1 MTLMT
6 DYVPLH
12 VHSSF
17 SPAWGLH
24 HPEKL
29 CRAARDMG
37 ISRMALTDRNGLYG
51 IPHFI
56 QCAREAEISPIIG
69 TEAVT
74 EDHRAVLLTLNQT
87 GYENLCRLLSD
98 LHCRKDF
105 DLPSAIAQY
114 RDGLCVLTDDVRV
127 LRSLKKI
134 SPDDLFVELSPGHQM
149 HHALAMARDTD
160 LPPVATTRALLLDP
174 EDHALHRV
182 LRAIHMNTRLSR
194 LTPSDTAGERDL
206 FIPPER
212 IADHFP
218 HCPEAMENTTLVASR
233 CRTDWNYSGYIFPS
247 FDGMGDTEAY
257 ETLRRKALAGA
268 VWRYG
273 RMTIDLQQRFDREL
287 VLIRDKGFAHYFL
300 VVEELA
306 RRSERTCGRGSA
318 AASLVAYCL
327 GITHVDPMK
336 HNLFFERFLNEG
348 RLDPPDIDVDFPWD
362 ERDEILDFAFARYG
376 SIRTAMV
383 ANHVS
388 FRARGAVREVA
399 KVFGIPAA
407 DIKAFTCRLSGFGR
421 SAKTGDRVHNHPLFA
436 GEKFDERWR
445 RIINIASKLDGQLRH
460 LSLHCGG
467 LIIVPDEIR
476 RYVPVQVSAKG
487 LPVIQ
492 WEKDQAESAG
502 LVKIDILGNRSLA
515 VIRDAIAAV
524 KTNTEVEV
532 DYAQMKPLE
541 DKNTRLL
548 IREGR
553 TMGCF
558 YIESPATRQLLARMW
573 GHDPHPRTLG
583 CDLFEHLVM
592 ASSIIRPAANNFILQ
607 FVARMRGKPWQ
618 SLHPLLD
625 DVLADT
631 YGIAV
636 YQEQITQMA
645 MVLAGFS
652 AYEGDQL
659 RKIITKKHQGEK
671 LEDYRERFMEGAAR
685 RKIDTETTSLC
696 WEQILSF
703 SGYSFC
709 KPHSASYALV
719 SCKSAWLKANYP
731 AEFMAAV
738 ISNQGGFYSA
748 FAYLTEARRMGIGVL
763 PPDINESRWP
773 YTGKGQEMR
782 IGYMQIQG
790 LSKKCS
796 ETLLRERE
804 KKGPYS
810 SFTDFLKR
818 IRLDQSDI
826 RLLVRAGCFDNIE
839 GIKRRPALQWE
850 LLAAH
855 RQKGTGE
862 TLPLF
867 DDGPINLPE
876 TLPYDEKTVLN
887 QEIDTLGMLASR
899 HPLTL
904 YREVLGRVNTVPAVE
919 LGEHVGE
926 KVTMAGWWITGKPV
940 STKHGEPMEFVTF
953 EDTTATFET
962 TFFPRAYARFC
973 QKLTRHRP
981 YLLRGR
987 VEEEFG
993 VATLNVQWMGT
1004 VDSAES
1010 IENHLTRRRGDT
1022 EKRPT
1027 WRLSD

>member
-1 MTLMT
+1 
-6 DYVPLH
+6 
-12 VHSSF
+12 
-17 SPAWGLH
+17 
-24 HPEKL
+24 
-29 CRAARDMG
+29 MG

-56 QCAREAEISPIIG
+56 QCARETQIEPVIG

-74 EDHRAVLLTLNQT
+74 EDHRAVILARDQG

-98 LHCRKDF
+98 LHCRGDF
-105 DLPSAIAQY
+105 DLPSAIARY
-114 RDGLCVLTDDVRV
+114 REGLCVLTDDAGV
-127 LRSLKKI
+127 LRTLRKT
-134 SPDDLFVELSPGHQM
+134 SPEDLFVELSPGHQM
-149 HHALAMARDTD
+149 HRALALARDTG
-160 LPPVATTRALLLDP
+160 LPPVATTRALFLTL
-174 EDHALHRV
+174 EDHDLHRV
-182 LRAIHMNTRLSR
+182 LRAIHLNTTLSR
-194 LTPSDTAGERDL
+194 LAPSDAAGERDL
-206 FIPPER
+206 LFPPEH
-212 IADHFP
+212 IADNFP
-218 HCPEAMENTTLVASR
+218 HCPEAMVNTALISDR
-233 CRTDWNYSGYIFPS
+233 CRTDWSYSGFIFPS
-247 FDGMGDTEAY
+247 FNGMEDSDAY
-257 ETLRRKALAGA
+257 ETLRQRALEGA
-268 VWRYG
+268 RWRYG
-273 RMTIDLQQRFDREL
+273 RISAELQERFDREL
-287 VLIRDKGFAHYFL
+287 DLILDKGFAHYFL

-376 SIRTAMV
+376 SRRTAMV
-383 ANHVS
+383 ANQVS

-399 KVFGIPAA
+399 KVFGVPAA
-407 DIKAFTCRLSGFGR
+407 DIKAFTRRLSGFGR
-421 SAKTGDRVHNHPLFA
+421 AVRTGDRVHNHPFFS
-436 GEKFDERWR
+436 GEKLDGKWR
-445 RIINIASKLDGQLRH
+445 KIITIASKLDGQLRY

-467 LIIVPDEIR
+467 MVVVPDEIR
-476 RYVPVQVSAKG
+476 RYVPVQISAKG

-492 WEKDQAESAG
+492 WEKDQTEAAG

-515 VIRDAIAAV
+515 VIRDTIAAV
-524 KTNTEVEV
+524 RTNTGIEI
-532 DYAQMKPLE
+532 DYARFKPLDDE
-541 DKNTRLL
+541 GTRLL

-573 GHDPHPRTLG
+573 GLDPHLRTLE

-592 ASSIIRPAANNFILQ
+592 ASSIIRPAANSFILE
-607 FVARMRGKPWQ
+607 FVARMRGKPWR
-618 SLHPLLD
+618 SLHPCLD
-625 DVLADT
+625 DVLAET

-659 RKIITKKHQGEK
+659 RKIVTKKHQSRK
-671 LEDYRERFMEGAAR
+671 LSDYKMRFHEGGMNNG
-685 RKIDTETTSLC
+685 IDTETMENC

-738 ISNQGGFYSA
+738 ISNQGGFYSP
-748 FAYLTEARRMGIGVL
+748 FAYLTEARRIGITIL
-763 PPDINESRWP
+763 QPDINESRWH
-773 YTGKGQEMR
+773 YTGKGEEIR
-782 IGYMQIQG
+782 IGLMQIQG
-790 LSKKCS
+790 LSRSCGES
-796 ETLLRERE
+796 LLRERDRE
-804 KKGPYS
+804 GPYS
-810 SFTDFLKR
+810 SFADFLRR
-818 IRLDQSDI
+818 IRTNPSDL
-826 RLLVRAGCFDNIE
+826 RLLIRAGCFDSLE
-839 GIKRRPALQWE
+839 GIERRPALQWE
-850 LLAAH
+850 LLAAN
-855 RQKGTGE
+855 RPKEARE
-862 TLPLF
+862 TLSLF
-867 DDGPINLPE
+867 DDGPIDLPE
-876 TLPYDEKTVLN
+876 TLPYEEKAILS
-887 QEIDTLGMLASR
+887 QEIDSLCMLASR

-904 YREVLGRVNTVPAVE
+904 YREVLDRVNTVRADE
-919 LGEHVGE
+919 IGNHIGETI
-926 KVTMAGWWITGKPV
+926 TMSGWWITGKPV
-940 STKHGEPMEFVTF
+940 STKHGLPMEFITF

-981 YLLRGR
+981 YLLRGK

-993 VATLNVQWMGT
+993 VASLNVQWVGT
-1004 VDSAES
+1004 IDETQS
-1010 IENHLTRRRGDT
+1010 T
-1022 EKRPT
+1022 
-1027 WRLSD
+1027 

>member
-1 MTLMT
+1 
-6 DYVPLH
+6 
-12 VHSSF
+12 
-17 SPAWGLH
+17 
-24 HPEKL
+24 
-29 CRAARDMG
+29 MG
-37 ISRMALTDRNGLYG
+37 IGCMALTDRNGLYG

-56 QCAREAEISPIIG
+56 QCARETGIAPVIG

-74 EDHRAVLLTLNQT
+74 EDHRAILLVRDQT

-105 DLPSAIAQY
+105 NLPSAIAQY
-114 RDGLCVLTDDVRV
+114 RNGLCILTDNASI
-127 LRSLKKI
+127 LRYLKKG
-134 SPDDLFVELSPGHQM
+134 SPDNLFVELSPGHQM
-149 HHALAMARDTD
+149 HRALALARDTG

-174 EDHALHRV
+174 EDHTLHRV
-182 LRAIHMNTRLSR
+182 LRAIHLNTRLSR
-194 LTPSDTAGERDL
+194 LKPSDIAGERDFFL
-206 FIPPER
+206 SPEC
-212 IADHFP
+212 IVDHFP
-218 HCPEAMENTTLVASR
+218 HCPEAVENTILISDR
-233 CRTDWNYSGYIFPS
+233 CRTDWNYSGFVFPS
-247 FDGMGDTEAY
+247 FDGMDDAQAY
-257 ETLRRKALAGA
+257 ETLRRKAQEGA

-273 RMTIDLQQRFDREL
+273 RITPALQKRFDMEL

-306 RRSERTCGRGSA
+306 RRSEHTCGRGSA

-376 SIRTAMV
+376 SRRTAMV
-383 ANHVS
+383 ANQVS

-407 DIKAFTCRLSGFGR
+407 DIKAFTRRLSGFGR
-421 SAKTGDRVHNHPLFA
+421 ATKTGDRVHNHPLFS
-436 GEKFDERWR
+436 GEKLDRKWR
-445 RIINIASKLDGQLRH
+445 EIIKIASKLDGQLRH

-467 LIIVPDEIR
+467 LVVVPDEIR

-492 WEKDQAESAG
+492 WEKDQTESAG

-515 VIRDAIAAV
+515 VIRDAIAAI
-524 KTNTEVEV
+524 KNNTGVEV
-532 DYAQMKPLE
+532 DYAQMDPLQDE
-541 DKNTRLL
+541 DTRLL

-573 GHDPHPRTLG
+573 GSDPHPQTLE

-592 ASSIIRPAANNFILQ
+592 ASSIIRPAANNFIIQ
-607 FVARMRGKPWQ
+607 FVARMRGKPWR

-625 DVLADT
+625 DVLAET

-652 AYEGDQL
+652 AFEGDQL
-659 RKIITKKHQGEK
+659 RKIITKKHHEKK
-671 LEDYRERFMEGAAR
+671 LEDYRTRFFEGTATR
-685 RKIDTETTSLC
+685 GLDKETTSLC
-696 WEQILSF
+696 WDQILSF

-719 SCKSAWLKANYP
+719 SCKSAWLKANHP

-738 ISNQGGFYSA
+738 ISNQGGFYSP
-748 FAYLTEARRMGIGVL
+748 FAYLTETRRMGIVVL
-763 PPDINESRWP
+763 PPDINESCWH
-773 YTGKGQEMR
+773 YTGKGEEIR

-790 LSKKCS
+790 LSKRCG

-804 KKGPYS
+804 KGGPYS
-810 SFTDFLKR
+810 SFPDFLKR
-818 IRLDQSDI
+818 VCLDPSDT
-826 RLLVRAGCFDNIE
+826 RLLIRAGCFDSIE

-855 RQKGTGE
+855 RQKRTEGT
-862 TLPLF
+862 LSLF
-867 DDGPINLPE
+867 DDGSVNLPVS
-876 TLPYDEKTVLN
+876 LPYDEKTILN
-887 QEIDTLGMLASR
+887 QEIDTLGMLTSR

-904 YREVLGRVNTVPAVE
+904 YREVLSRVKTVPAVE
-919 LGEHVGE
+919 IGKHVGE
-926 KVTMAGWWITGKPV
+926 KVTMAGWWITGKSV

-953 EDTTATFET
+953 EDTTAIFET

-981 YLLRGR
+981 YLLRGK

-1004 VDSAES
+1004 VDS
-1010 IENHLTRRRGDT
+1010 T
-1022 EKRPT
+1022 EGGK
-1027 WRLSD
+1027 DQ

>member
-1 MTLMT
+1 MIIMT
-6 DYVPLH
+6 DFTPLH

-29 CRAARDMG
+29 CLAARDMG

-56 QCAREAEISPIIG
+56 RCAQEAGIAPIIG

-74 EDHRAVLLTLNQT
+74 ENHRAVILVRDQA

-98 LHCRKDF
+98 LHCRENF
-105 DLPSAIAQY
+105 DLPSAITQY
-114 RDGLCVLTDDVRV
+114 RDGLCVLTDDAGVLKPLKRV
-127 LRSLKKI
+127 
-134 SPDDLFVELSPGHQM
+134 SPEDLFVELSPGHQM
-149 HHALAMARDTD
+149 HRALALARDTG
-160 LPPVATTRALLLDP
+160 LPPVATTRALFLDP

-182 LRAIHMNTRLSR
+182 LRAIHLNTRLSR
-194 LTPSDTAGERDL
+194 LEPSDTARERDTL
-206 FIPPER
+206 LSPER

-218 HCPEAMENTTLVASR
+218 HCPEAVENTTLISDR
-233 CRTDWNYSGYIFPS
+233 CRTDWNYSGFIFPS
-247 FDGMGDTEAY
+247 FNGMGDAQAY
-257 ETLRRKALAGA
+257 ETLRQRALKGA

-273 RMTIDLQQRFDREL
+273 RITSDLQQRFDREL
-287 VLIRDKGFAHYFL
+287 ILIRDKGFAHYFL

-348 RLDPPDIDVDFPWD
+348 RVDPPDIDVDFPWD
-362 ERDEILDFAFARYG
+362 ERDEILDYAFARYG
-376 SIRTAMV
+376 SRRTAMV
-383 ANHVS
+383 ANQVS
-388 FRARGAVREVA
+388 FRARGAMREVA

-407 DIKAFTCRLSGFGR
+407 DIKAFTSRLSGYGR
-421 SAKTGDRVHNHPLFA
+421 TSKTGDRVHNHPLFS
-436 GEKFDERWR
+436 GEKLDEKWR
-445 RIINIASKLDGQLRH
+445 TIINIASKLDGQLRH

-467 LIIVPDEIR
+467 LVIVPDEIR

-492 WEKDQAESAG
+492 WEKDQTEAAG

-524 KTNTEVEV
+524 KINTGVEI
-532 DYAQMKPLE
+532 DYARFTPLE
-541 DKNTRLL
+541 DENTRLL

-573 GHDPHPRTLG
+573 GPDPHPPTLER
-583 CDLFEHLVM
+583 DLFEHLVM

-607 FVARMRGKPWQ
+607 FIARMRGKPWR
-618 SLHPLLD
+618 SLHPLLN
-625 DVLADT
+625 DVLDET

-652 AYEGDQL
+652 ASEGDQL
-659 RKIITKKHQGEK
+659 RKIITKKHHEKK
-671 LEDYRERFMEGAAR
+671 LEDYKTRFMEGAA
-685 RKIDTETTSLC
+685 KQGISKEIISLC

-748 FAYLTEARRMGIGVL
+748 FAYLTEARRMGIRVL
-763 PPDINESRWP
+763 PPDINESCRH
-773 YTGKGQEMR
+773 YTGKGQEIR

-790 LSKKCS
+790 FSRAGADK
-796 ETLLRERE
+796 LLRE
-804 KKGPYS
+804 KQNGGIYS
-810 SFTDFLKR
+810 GFTNFMRR
-818 IRLDQSDI
+818 IRLDPSDV
-826 RLLVRAGCFDNIE
+826 RLLIRAGCFDSIE
-839 GIKRRPALQWE
+839 GLDRRPALQWE

-855 RQKGTGE
+855 RQRE
-862 TLPLF
+862 TEVTLSLF
-867 DDGPINLPE
+867 NDGPANIPE
-876 TLPYDEKTVLN
+876 TCPYDEKTVLN

-904 YREVLGRVNTVPAVE
+904 YREVLSRVNTVPAE
-919 LGEHVGE
+919 KIGEYVG
-926 KVTMAGWWITGKPV
+926 KTVTMAGWWVTGKAV

-973 QKLTRHRP
+973 RKLTRHRP
-981 YLLRGR
+981 YLLRGK
-987 VEEEFG
+987 VEEAFG
-993 VATLNVQWMGT
+993 VATLNIQWVGT
-1004 VDSAES
+1004 IDE
-1010 IENHLTRRRGDT
+1010 T
-1022 EKRPT
+1022 PT
-1027 WRLSD
+1027 V

>member
-1 MTLMT
+1 MSSF
-6 DYVPLH
+6 VPLH

-29 CRAARDMG
+29 CMAARNTG
-37 ISRMALTDRNGLYG
+37 ISCMALTDRNGLYG

-56 QCAREAEISPIIG
+56 QCAREAGIAPIIG

-74 EDHRAVLLTLNQT
+74 DDHRAVLLVRDQT

-105 DLPSAIAQY
+105 DLPSAIARY
-114 RDGLCVLTDDVRV
+114 RNGLCVLTDDARI
-127 LRSLKKI
+127 LRPLKSV
-134 SPDDLFVELSPGHQM
+134 SPEDLFVELSPGHQM
-149 HHALAMARDTD
+149 HRALALARNTG
-160 LPPVATTRALLLDP
+160 LPPVATTRALFLDP

-182 LRAIHMNTRLSR
+182 LRAIHMNTSLSR
-194 LTPSDTAGERDL
+194 LTPSDIAGERDL
-206 FIPPER
+206 LLHPER

-233 CRTDWNYSGYIFPS
+233 CRTDWNYSGFIFPS

-257 ETLRRKALAGA
+257 ETLRRKALEGA

-273 RMTIDLQQRFDREL
+273 RITPDLQQRFDREL
-287 VLIRDKGFAHYFL
+287 VLIRDKKFAHYFL

-306 RRSERTCGRGSA
+306 KRSERTCGRGSA

-336 HNLFFERFLNEG
+336 YNLFFERFLNEG

-376 SIRTAMV
+376 SRRTAMV
-383 ANHVS
+383 ANQVS

-407 DIKAFTCRLSGFGR
+407 DIKAFTRRLSGFGR
-421 SAKTGDRVHNHPLFA
+421 SAKTGDRVHNHPLFT
-436 GEKFDERWR
+436 GERFDEKWR
-445 RIINIASKLDGQLRH
+445 RIIDIASKLDGQLRH

-492 WEKDQAESAG
+492 WEKDQTESAG

-524 KTNTEVEV
+524 KTNTDVEV

-541 DKNTRLL
+541 DEDTRLL

-573 GHDPHPRTLG
+573 GPDPHPQTLE

-592 ASSIIRPAANNFILQ
+592 ASSIIRPAANNFILE
-607 FVARMRGKPWQ
+607 FVARMRGKPWR

-625 DVLADT
+625 DVLGET

-652 AYEGDQL
+652 AFEGDQL
-659 RKIITKKHQGEK
+659 RKIITKKHQK
-671 LEDYRERFMEGAAR
+671 KRLEDCKKQFTEGAAKR
-685 RKIDTETTSLC
+685 NISREIISLC

-719 SCKSAWLKANYP
+719 SCKSAWLKTNYP

-748 FAYLTEARRMGIGVL
+748 FAYLTETRRMGIEVL
-763 PPDINESRWP
+763 PPDINESRRH
-773 YTGKGQEMR
+773 YTGKGQEIR

-790 LSKKCS
+790 LSRTGIDK
-796 ETLLRERE
+796 LVRERE
-804 KKGPYS
+804 KGGPFS
-810 SFTDFLKR
+810 RLKDFLR
-818 IRLDQSDI
+818 RTCLDSSDA
-826 RLLVRAGCFDNIE
+826 RLLIRAGCFDNIE
-839 GIKRRPALQWE
+839 GIEQRPALQWE
-850 LLAAH
+850 LLATY
-855 RQKGTGE
+855 RQKETEGT
-862 TLPLF
+862 LSLF
-867 DDGPINLPE
+867 DDGPVNLPE

-887 QEIDTLGMLASR
+887 QEIDTLGMLTSR

-904 YREVLGRVNTVPAVE
+904 YREVLSRVNTVPAIE
-919 LGEHVGE
+919 IGKHVGK

-953 EDTTATFET
+953 EDTTATFEA

-981 YLLRGR
+981 YLLRGK

-993 VATLNVQWMGT
+993 VATLNVQWIGT
-1004 VDSAES
+1004 IGE
-1010 IENHLTRRRGDT
+1010 
-1022 EKRPT
+1022 
-1027 WRLSD
+1027 

>member
-1 MTLMT
+1 MS
-6 DYVPLH
+6 YVPLH
-12 VHSSF
+12 IHSSF
-17 SPAWGLH
+17 SPAWGVH

-29 CRAARDMG
+29 CLAAKDMN

-56 QCAREAEISPIIG
+56 RCAREAGISPMIG

-74 EDHRAVLLTLNQT
+74 DRHRAVLLARDLT
-87 GYENLCRLLSD
+87 GYGNLCRLLSD
-98 LHCRKDF
+98 LHCREDF
-105 DLPSAIAQY
+105 DLPSSLASY
-114 RDGLCVLTDDVRV
+114 RDGLCVLTDDPGV
-127 LRSLKKI
+127 LRPLKQI
-134 SPDDLFVELSPGHQM
+134 SPEDLFVELSPGHQM
-149 HHALAMARDTD
+149 HRALALSRDTG
-160 LPPVATTRALLLDP
+160 LSPVATTRALLLDP
-174 EDHALHRV
+174 ADHDLHRV
-182 LRAIHMNTRLSR
+182 LRAIHLNTRLSR
-194 LTPSDTAGERDL
+194 LTPLETAGERDL
-206 FIPPER
+206 LLDPVR
-212 IADHFP
+212 IADYFP
-218 HCPEAMENTTLVASR
+218 HCPEALENTVMVSDR
-233 CRTDWNYSGYIFPS
+233 CRTDWGYSGFIFPS
-247 FDGMGDTEAY
+247 FNGMVDAKAY
-257 ETLRRKALAGA
+257 ETLRQKALDGA
-268 VWRYG
+268 LWRYG
-273 RMTIDLQQRFDREL
+273 RITRELQERFDKEL
-287 VLIRDKGFAHYFL
+287 TLIRDKGFAHYFL

-306 RRSERTCGRGSA
+306 KRSDRTCGRGSA

-327 GITHVDPMK
+327 GITHVDPVK
-336 HNLFFERFLNEG
+336 YNLFFERFLNEG

-376 SIRTAMV
+376 SRRTAMV
-383 ANHVS
+383 ANQVS

-399 KVFGIPAA
+399 KVFGVPAA
-407 DIKAFTCRLSGFGR
+407 DIKAFTRRLSGFGR
-421 SAKTGDRVHNHPLFA
+421 ATKAGDRVHNHPLFS
-436 GEKFDERWR
+436 GERLDEKWR
-445 RIINIASKLDGQLRH
+445 EIIAIASKLDGQLRH

-467 LIIVPDEIR
+467 LVIVPDEIR

-492 WEKDQAESAG
+492 WEKEQTEAAG

-515 VIRDAIAAV
+515 VIRDAIAAI
-524 KTNTEVEV
+524 KANTGIEI
-532 DYAQMKPLE
+532 DYARFRPLD
-541 DKNTRLL
+541 DKVTRQL
-548 IREGR
+548 IMEGR

-573 GHDPHPRTLG
+573 GPNPHPRTLE

-592 ASSIIRPAANNFILQ
+592 ASSIIRPAANNFILE

-625 DVLADT
+625 DVLAET

-652 AYEGDQL
+652 AFEGDQL
-659 RKIITKKHQGEK
+659 RKIVTKKHQSRK
-671 LEDYRERFMEGAAR
+671 LQDLKQRFMEGSAKR
-685 RKIDTETTSLC
+685 GIDVKTTSSC
-696 WEQILSF
+696 WDQILSF

-748 FAYLTEARRMGIGVL
+748 FAYVTEARRMGIRVL
-763 PPDINESRWP
+763 PPDVNDSFWH
-773 YTGKGQEMR
+773 YTGRGQEIR

-790 LSKKCS
+790 LSRAGAEK
-796 ETLLRERE
+796 LLRERE
-804 KKGPYS
+804 KGGPFLHYK
-810 SFTDFLKR
+810 DFLER
-818 IRLDQSDI
+818 TRLDPSDM
-826 RLLVRAGCFDNIE
+826 RLLIRAGCFDNIE
-839 GIKRRPALQWE
+839 GIRRRPALQWE

-855 RQKGTGE
+855 RSGKTGK
-862 TLPLF
+862 TLSLF
-867 DDGPINLPE
+867 DEGPVNIPE
-876 TLPYDEKTVLN
+876 TIPYDDKAILN
-887 QEIDTLGMLASR
+887 QEIDSLGMLVSR

-904 YREVLGRVNTVPAVE
+904 YQEVLKRVKTVPAVDI
-919 LGEHVGE
+919 GKHVGE
-926 KVTMAGWWITGKPV
+926 AVTMAGWWVTGKPV
-940 STKHGEPMEFVTF
+940 STKHGQPMEFVTF

-981 YLLRGR
+981 YLLRGT

-993 VATLNVQWMGT
+993 VATLNIEWMG
-1004 VDSAES
+1004 DLA
-1010 IENHLTRRRGDT
+1010 DT
-1022 EKRPT
+1022 GQKVQS
-1027 WRLSD
+1027 LL

>member
-1 MTLMT
+1 MT
-6 DYVPLH
+6 DFVPLH

-24 HPEKL
+24 DPEKL
-29 CRAARDMG
+29 CLAAGDAG

-56 QCAREAEISPIIG
+56 QCAREAGIAPIIG
-69 TEAVT
+69 AEAVT
-74 EDHRAVLLTLNQT
+74 EDHRAVLLVREQA

-98 LHCRKDF
+98 LHCQDVF
-105 DLPSAIAQY
+105 ELPSAIA
-114 RDGLCVLTDDVRV
+114 RHREGLCVLTDDARV
-127 LRSLKKI
+127 LKPLKRI
-134 SPDDLFVELSPGHQM
+134 SPEDLFVELSPGHQM
-149 HHALAMARDTD
+149 HRALALARDTG
-160 LPPVATTRALLLDP
+160 LPPVATTRALLLEP
-174 EDHALHRV
+174 EDHSLHRI
-182 LRAIHMNTRLSR
+182 LRAIHLNTRLSR

-206 FIPPER
+206 LLTPER
-212 IADHFP
+212 IADFFP
-218 HCPEAMENTTLVASR
+218 HCPEAMANTILIADR
-233 CRTDWNYSGYIFPS
+233 CRTDWDYSGFVFPS
-247 FDGMGDTEAY
+247 FDGMDDTQAC
-257 ETLRRKALAGA
+257 ETLRRRALKGA

-273 RMTIDLQQRFDREL
+273 EITPELQERFDKEFI
-287 VLIRDKGFAHYFL
+287 LIRDKGFAHYFL

-376 SIRTAMV
+376 ALRTAMV
-383 ANHVS
+383 ANQVS
-388 FRARGAVREVA
+388 FRARGAMREVA
-399 KVFGIPAA
+399 KVYGIPAA
-407 DIKAFTCRLSGFGR
+407 DIKAFTRRLSGFGR
-421 SAKTGDRVHNHPLFA
+421 SSKTGERVNNHPLFN
-436 GEKFDERWR
+436 GEKLDNKWR
-445 RIINIASKLDGQLRH
+445 EIITIASKLDGQLRH

-467 LIIVPDEIR
+467 LVVVPDEIR

-492 WEKDQAESAG
+492 WEKDQTEAAG

-515 VIRDAIAAV
+515 VIRDTISAV
-524 KTNTEVEV
+524 KDNVGVEV
-532 DYAQMKPLE
+532 DYARMKPLE
-541 DKNTRLL
+541 DTATRIL

-573 GHDPHPRTLG
+573 GLHPHPRTLE

-592 ASSIIRPAANNFILQ
+592 ASSIIRPAANNFIIE

-618 SLHPLLD
+618 PLHPLLD
-625 DVLADT
+625 GVLGET

-652 AYEGDQL
+652 AFEGDQL
-659 RKIITKKHQGEK
+659 RKIVTKKSGSKK
-671 LEDYRERFMEGAAR
+671 LEDLRARFTEGAIQR
-685 RKIDTETTSLC
+685 GIDAKTTSLC

-719 SCKSAWLKANYP
+719 SCKSAWLKANHP
-731 AEFMAAV
+731 AEFIAAV
-738 ISNQGGFYSA
+738 ISNQGGFYSP
-748 FAYLTEARRMGIGVL
+748 FAYLSEARRIGITIL
-763 PPDINESRWP
+763 PPDINESRRH
-773 YTGKGQEMR
+773 YTGRGREIR
-782 IGYMQIQG
+782 IGLMQIQG
-790 LSKKCS
+790 LSNRCC
-796 ETLLRERE
+796 ETLIRERE
-804 KKGPYS
+804 KVGPYS
-810 SFTDFLKR
+810 GFADFMKR
-818 IRLDQSDI
+818 SHQDPSDV
-826 RLLVRAGCFDNIE
+826 RLLIRAGCFDNME
-839 GIKRRPALQWE
+839 GIERRPSLQWE

-855 RQKGTGE
+855 RQKEKGGT
-862 TLPLF
+862 LSLF
-867 DDGPINLPE
+867 DDGSTDLPE

-904 YREVLGRVNTVPAVE
+904 YSKILGRIKTVTAAE
-919 LGEHVGE
+919 IGEHVGE
-926 KVTMAGWWITGKPV
+926 QVTMAGWWITGKPV
-940 STKHGEPMEFVTF
+940 ATKHGEPMEFVTF

-973 QKLTRHRP
+973 RRLTRHRP
-981 YLLRGR
+981 YLLRGI

-993 VATLNVQWMGT
+993 VATLNVDWVGT
-1004 VDSAES
+1004 VDSGE
-1010 IENHLTRRRGDT
+1010 
-1022 EKRPT
+1022 
-1027 WRLSD
+1027 

>member
-1 MTLMT
+1 MITMTNF
-6 DYVPLH
+6 VPLH

-29 CRAARDMG
+29 CLAAREMG

-56 QCAREAEISPIIG
+56 QCAREAGIEPVIG
-69 TEAVT
+69 TETVT
-74 EDHRAVLLTLNQT
+74 GSHRAVLLVRDQT

-98 LHCRKDF
+98 LHCREDF
-105 DLPSAIAQY
+105 DLPSAIA
-114 RDGLCVLTDDVRV
+114 RHRAGLCVLTDDARV
-127 LRSLKKI
+127 LRHLKKV
-134 SPDDLFVELSPGHQM
+134 SPEDLFVELSPGHQM
-149 HHALAMARDTD
+149 HRALALARDTG
-160 LPPVATTRALLLDP
+160 LPPVATTRALLLKM
-174 EDHALHRV
+174 EDHALHQV
-182 LRAIHMNTRLSR
+182 LRAIHLNTRLSR
-194 LTPSDTAGERDL
+194 LAPSDTAGERDL
-206 FIPPER
+206 LLTPER

-218 HCPEAMENTTLVASR
+218 HCPEAVENTILVSDH
-233 CRTDWNYSGYIFPS
+233 CRTDWNYSGFVFPS
-247 FDGMGDTEAY
+247 FDGMGDAEAY
-257 ETLRRKALAGA
+257 ETLRQRALAGA
-268 VWRYG
+268 MWRYG
-273 RMTIDLQQRFDREL
+273 RITSELQQRFDKEL

-306 RRSERTCGRGSA
+306 KRSEHTCGRGSA

-362 ERDEILDFAFARYG
+362 ERDEILDYAFARYG
-376 SIRTAMV
+376 SRRTAMV
-383 ANHVS
+383 ANQVS

-407 DIKAFTCRLSGFGR
+407 DIKAFTRRLSGFGQ
-421 SAKTGDRVHNHPLFA
+421 AVKTGDRVHNHPLFS
-436 GEKFDERWR
+436 GEKLDERWLE
-445 RIINIASKLDGQLRH
+445 IINIASKLDGQLRH

-467 LIIVPDEIR
+467 LVVVPDEIR

-492 WEKDQAESAG
+492 WEKDQTENAG

-524 KTNTEVEV
+524 KTNTGTEI
-532 DYAQMKPLE
+532 DYARFKPLE
-541 DKNTRLL
+541 DENTRLL

-573 GHDPHPRTLG
+573 GSDPHPRTVE

-592 ASSIIRPAANNFILQ
+592 ASSIIRPAANNYIME

-625 DVLADT
+625 DVLDET

-652 AYEGDQL
+652 AFEGDQL
-659 RKIITKKHQGEK
+659 RKVITKKHQHKK
-671 LEDYRERFMEGAAR
+671 LEDYKNRFTEGAASR
-685 RKIDTETTSLC
+685 NIDTETTSLC
-696 WEQILSF
+696 WDQIQSF

-719 SCKSAWLKANYP
+719 SCKAAWLKTNYP

-748 FAYLTEARRMGIGVL
+748 FAYLTEARRMGIRTL
-763 PPDINESRWP
+763 PPDINESRRY
-773 YTGKGQEMR
+773 YTGHGKEIR

-790 LSKKCS
+790 LSNRCC
-796 ETLLRERE
+796 EALLHERD
-804 KKGPYS
+804 KNGAYS
-810 SFTDFLKR
+810 SFADFLNR
-818 IRLDQSDI
+818 TRLDQSDV
-826 RLLVRAGCFDNIE
+826 RLIIRAGCFDSIE
-839 GIKRRPALQWE
+839 GLARRPALQWE

-855 RQKGTGE
+855 RQRETGGT
-862 TLPLF
+862 LSLF
-867 DDGPINLPE
+867 NDGPVNLPE

-904 YREVLGRVNTVPAVE
+904 YREVLSRVNTVSANE
-919 LGEHVGE
+919 IGAHIG
-926 KVTMAGWWITGKPV
+926 KTVTMAGWWITGKPV

-973 QKLTRHRP
+973 RKLTRHHP
-981 YLLRGR
+981 YLLRGK

-1004 VDSAES
+1004 VGSTEGGG
-1010 IENHLTRRRGDT
+1010 RRAQET
-1022 EKRPT
+1022 S
-1027 WRLSD
+1027 RLAD

>member
-1 MTLMT
+1 MTAF
-6 DYVPLH
+6 VPLH

-29 CRAARDMG
+29 CQAARDMG
-37 ISRMALTDRNGLYG
+37 ISQMALTDRNGLYG

-56 QCAREAEISPIIG
+56 QCAREAGIAPVIG
-69 TEAVT
+69 TETVT
-74 EDHRAVLLTLNQT
+74 EDHRAVLLVRNQT

-98 LHCRKDF
+98 LHCRENF
-105 DLPSAIAQY
+105 DLPSAVAQY
-114 RDGLCVLTDDVRV
+114 RDGLCVLTDDARV
-127 LRSLKKI
+127 LKSLKKV
-134 SPDDLFVELSPGHQM
+134 SLEDLFVELSPGHQM
-149 HHALAMARDTD
+149 HRALALARDTG
-160 LPPVATTRALLLDP
+160 LPPVATTRALLLAP

-182 LRAIHMNTRLSR
+182 LRAIHLNTRLSR
-194 LTPSDTAGERDL
+194 LTPSDTARERDL
-206 FIPPER
+206 LLSPER

-218 HCPEAMENTTLVASR
+218 HCPEAMENTVLVSDR
-233 CRTDWNYSGYIFPS
+233 CRTDWNYSGFVFPS
-247 FDGMGDTEAY
+247 FNGMEDEEAY
-257 ETLRRKALAGA
+257 ETLRQRALTGA
-268 VWRYG
+268 MWRYG
-273 RMTIDLQQRFDREL
+273 RITPDLQQRFDREL

-376 SIRTAMV
+376 SRRTAMV
-383 ANHVS
+383 ANQVS

-407 DIKAFTCRLSGFGR
+407 DIKAFTRRLSGFGR
-421 SAKTGDRVHNHPLFA
+421 TTKTGDRVHNHPLFS
-436 GEKFDERWR
+436 GERLDEKWR
-445 RIINIASKLDGQLRH
+445 KIINIASKLDGQLRH

-467 LIIVPDEIR
+467 LVVVPDEIR

-492 WEKDQAESAG
+492 WEKDQTESAG

-515 VIRDAIAAV
+515 VIRDAISAV
-524 KTNTEVEV
+524 KTNTGVEI
-532 DYAQMKPLE
+532 DYARFKPLE
-541 DKNTRLL
+541 DADTRLL

-573 GHDPHPRTLG
+573 GLKPHPRALE

-592 ASSIIRPAANNFILQ
+592 ASSIIRPAANNFILE
-607 FVARMRGKPWQ
+607 FVARMRGKLWR

-625 DVLADT
+625 DVLTET

-652 AYEGDQL
+652 AFEGDQL
-659 RKIITKKHQGEK
+659 RKIVTKKHQSRK
-671 LEDYRERFMEGAAR
+671 LNDFKQRFLEGGFR
-685 RKIDTETTSLC
+685 NGIDTETMESC

-719 SCKSAWLKANYP
+719 SCKSAWLKAKYP
-731 AEFMAAV
+731 AELMAAV

-748 FAYLTEARRMGIGVL
+748 FAYLTEARRMGIQIL
-763 PPDINESRWP
+763 PPDINESRWH
-773 YTGKGQEMR
+773 YTGKRQEIR

-790 LSKKCS
+790 LSNKS
-796 ETLLRERE
+796 GETLLRERE
-804 KKGPYS
+804 RRGPYS
-810 SFTDFLKR
+810 SFSDLLKR
-818 IRLDQSDI
+818 IRLDPSDI
-826 RLLVRAGCFDNIE
+826 RLLIRAGCFDNIE
-839 GIKRRPALQWE
+839 GIKRRPSLQWE
-850 LLAAH
+850 LLAAD
-855 RQKGTGE
+855 RQKRTGGT
-862 TLPLF
+862 LSLF
-867 DDGPINLPE
+867 DDGPVNLPD

-904 YREVLGRVNTVPAVE
+904 YREVLSRVNTVPANE
-919 LGEHVGE
+919 MGEHLGETI
-926 KVTMAGWWITGKPV
+926 TMAGWWITGKPV
-940 STKHGEPMEFVTF
+940 STKHGQPMEFVTF

-987 VEEEFG
+987 VEEESG
-993 VATLNVQWMGT
+993 VATLNVQWVGS

-1010 IENHLTRRRGDT
+1010 IENHLTRRHGDAAT
-1022 EKRPT
+1022 RRK
-1027 WRLSD
+1027 S